1 MNKTDFN
8 NNNISVTIMNGTLSF
23 SYDLSNIII
32 DDDLNEDQEQ
42 FILVLELDEDIVLDA
57 EDIVFDA
64 GDGILVY
71 TILDNDGKP
80 AVCLA
85 SS

>member
-1 MNKTDFN
+1 MNKIDFN
-8 NNNISVTIMNGTLSF
+8 NNNISVTILNGTLSF

-42 FILVLELDEDIVLDA
+42 FILVLELDA
-57 EDIVFDA
+57 EAGINFDA